1 MLLLPLLHGRMQV
14 DGCRRGINPWLLA
27 PPAGT
32 LADAVPATLA
42 PLPGIALG
50 LGLGRCLA
58 SRAVVLLSHR
68 LGMRILGN
76 GGGSHRCS
84 SCSSSSVEMQ
94 ALACGGSCCV
104 GRQQVHDSEGCI
116 ISIWLHSL
124 CCQYTTL

>member
-76 GGGSHRCS
+76 GGGSLFKLLKLVCRDAGLGLWR
-84 SCSSSSVEMQ
+84 Q
-94 ALACGGSCCV
+94 LLCG
-104 GRQQVHDSEGCI
+104 Q
-116 ISIWLHSL
+116 
-124 CCQYTTL
+124 TTGA